1 MIDKYEIIR
10 QDVLWVLKY
19 YGSDLG
25 KIPKE
30 ERQAERIVEFIRQ
43 LDMAEEILEAEELGL
58 VRVIGQ
64 TTKIQQKWIK
74 KEVKMETRCRL
85 FTQTAP
91 NCYVDLDVEIE
102 LVWNCLWFQLSFI
115 L

>member
-1 MIDKYEIIR
+1 MEVGNSKLVGGREKEEVMIDKYEIIR

-30 ERQAERIVEFIRQ
+30 EQQAERIVEFIRQ

-64 TTKIQQKWIK
+64 TTKIDK
-74 KEVKMETRCRL
+74 KGGEDGNKV
-85 FTQTAP
+85 
-91 NCYVDLDVEIE
+91 
-102 LVWNCLWFQLSFI
+102 
-115 L
+115 

>member
-1 MIDKYEIIR
+1 MEVGNSKLVGGREKEEVMIDKYEIIR

-19 YGSDLG
+19 YGSDLGDLG

-64 TTKIQQKWIK
+64 TTKMDK
-74 KEVKMETRCRL
+74 KRGEDGNKV
-85 FTQTAP
+85 
-91 NCYVDLDVEIE
+91 
-102 LVWNCLWFQLSFI
+102 
-115 L
+115 

>member
-1 MIDKYEIIR
+1 MEVGNSKLVGGREKEEVMIDKYEIIR

-64 TTKIQQKWIK
+64 TTKMDK
-74 KEVKMETRCRL
+74 KRGEDGNKV
-85 FTQTAP
+85 
-91 NCYVDLDVEIE
+91 
-102 LVWNCLWFQLSFI
+102 
-115 L
+115 

>member
-1 MIDKYEIIR
+1 MEVGNSKLVGGREKEEVMIDKYEIIR

-64 TTKIQQKWIK
+64 TTC
-74 KEVKMETRCRL
+74 VS
-85 FTQTAP
+85 
-91 NCYVDLDVEIE
+91 N
-102 LVWNCLWFQLSFI
+102 
-115 L
+115 